1 MQHAVRDEVG
11 VAADRGGE
19 VQIELRLEAVMADA
33 LIRIARAGE
42 RAQQQGGQHALLRVV
57 LRAAQHDL
65 ELGGVLGLGRVDAV
79 AERARELRERAQL
92 VRVGVFVHAV
102 DRRVL
107 ALAHELR
114 DRLVGLKH
122 EFLED
127 LIGLVVRH
135 ARLGADDGFGEARAE
150 AAAACIH
157 LHERGEGETVDVRVE
172 RADAVGQRERQHGHD
187 VTGEVDRGAAAERL

>member
-1 MQHAVRDEVG
+1 
-11 VAADRGGE
+11 
-19 VQIELRLEAVMADA
+19 MADA

-42 RAQQQGGQHALLRVV
+42 RTQQQGGQHALLRVV

-65 ELGGVLGLGRVDAV
+65 ELGGVLGLGRVEAV

-107 ALAHELR
+107 ALAHKLR

-122 EFLED
+122 EFLDE
-127 LIGLVVRH
+127 LFAL
-135 ARLGADDGFGEARAE
+135 AALAE
-150 AAAACIH
+150 ADLDRLSGLIH
-157 LHERGEGETVDVRVE
+157 T
-172 RADAVGQRERQHGHD
+172 
-187 VTGEVDRGAAAERL
+187 